1 MDPLTIGTMGMG
13 LFKAGM
19 NLFDNS
25 AANAAHE
32 QNKARVG
39 QINRANQATHFNNLS
54 IRARALNKQSTAKE
68 QIYNIDNAA
77 MQRKASRNLAFNRAT
92 QDSLQANQSDV
103 IKLFRSMSGPRSGQ
117 MNLDSSLLAEMGRAG
132 SDRRNKLMRSQDD
145 LLTSGY
151 MDNFQAQNQRS
162 QVKNSISTQPIYQ
175 QYTQNY
181 SPVKSGSNMTNKLL
195 GLAGDLGTTAMDS
208 LKMHNS
214 LKPPEIGDT
223 PLDPTFAY
231 WGQ

>member
-1 MDPLTIGTMGMG
+1 
-13 LFKAGM
+13 
-19 NLFDNS
+19 
-25 AANAAHE
+25 
-32 QNKARVG
+32 
-39 QINRANQATHFNNLS
+39 
-54 IRARALNKQSTAKE
+54 
-68 QIYNIDNAA
+68 
-77 MQRKASRNLAFNRAT
+77 
-92 QDSLQANQSDV
+92 
-103 IKLFRSMSGPRSGQ
+103 

>member
-1 MDPLTIGTMGMG
+1 MGMG

-25 AANAAHE
+25 ASDQDYQ

-39 QINRANQATHFNNLS
+39 AINRQNQATQFSNLS
-54 IRARALNKQSTAKE
+54 IRARALNNQSTAKE

-92 QDSLQANQSDV
+92 QDSLQANQNDV

-132 SDRRNKLMRSQDD
+132 AARRNKLMRSQDD
-145 LLTSGY
+145 LITSGY
-151 MDNFQAQNQRS
+151 MDNFQAQNQRA
-162 QVKNSISTQPIYQ
+162 QVKNSVRSQPIYQ
-175 QYTQNY
+175 QYIQGYT
-181 SPVKSGSNMTNKLL
+181 PVKSSSSMTNKLL

-214 LKPPEIGDT
+214 LKPPETGDT